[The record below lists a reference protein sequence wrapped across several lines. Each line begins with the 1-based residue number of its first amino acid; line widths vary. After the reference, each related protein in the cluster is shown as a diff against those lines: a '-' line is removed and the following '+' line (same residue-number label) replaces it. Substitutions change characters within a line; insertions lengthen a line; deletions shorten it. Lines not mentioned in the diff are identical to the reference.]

1 MELSIRADNAFYEIY
16 RRAYCYYV
24 ERSIDNDSFEW
35 ALNSHLQGNE
45 DFYRSIPVDIE
56 ESSESDVDPY
66 TDDDLYEDTW

>member
-1 MELSIRADNAFYEIY
+1 MELSISADNAFYEIY
-16 RRAYCYYV
+16 RRAYRYYV
-24 ERSIDNDSFEW
+24 ERSIDNDPFEW

-66 TDDDLYEDTW
+66 TDDDLYEDN